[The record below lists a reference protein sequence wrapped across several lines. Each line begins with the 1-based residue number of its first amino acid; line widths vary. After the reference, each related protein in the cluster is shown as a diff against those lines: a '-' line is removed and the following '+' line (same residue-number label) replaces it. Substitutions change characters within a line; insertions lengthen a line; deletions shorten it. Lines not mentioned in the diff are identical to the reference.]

1 MVYSINPLLGFIYF
15 IISYCGIIFFIK
27 KRIKL
32 NPSLLEYS
40 IILPIILYFLF
51 ISYSFILFEKIN
63 HIVKTVNFIFFLLG
77 LIFIT
82 INIKKINFN
91 YKINFTNIILFLFFL
106 SSFGP
111 VSDMDSL
118 RYYLETAKKL
128 YNQTLYEKITYDYFF
143 FGSNE
148 LINYWGLT
156 HNFENIGSFINFAS
170 LMLIYNS
177 NNYLKKK
184 YNIGYGNLSTLLII
198 SVPFLISSNNSQ
210 KLYIFQSYLIVYSFL
225 TLYLKEKITINEN
238 IILISL
244 NSFVLVSKF
253 SFLPFIIFNF
263 IFILLKS
270 DNQKKVLLNFL
281 LIFIILFIF
290 LSPRIY
296 ILNKVLNQ
304 PFLPFILYNNYN
316 QELVTLK
323 NYFLNYDRPLN
334 LINLILTPI
343 NLIIPLKTDDIFKVF
358 GITGSL
364 IYFFSFKKNKIIG
377 NFILFNLV
385 VIILIGNLQLRW
397 FFPII
402 ILTALFANKML
413 IDNFYFRKIINIQAI
428 FVIIILSLF
437 SSISIATLFSNKFKE
452 KFFYYFISELKV
464 LENLD
469 NKILISDIQYNYYIK
484 NYIPLYDLEF
494 EKSDL
499 NSYIIRKTK
508 KNSTDTKYIL
518 ITKNTNYNNLIM
530 GSELFNI
537 ENFYQKKHKIYN
549 RNLLNYNLINYYYI
563 LFSIKKNN

>member
-15 IISYCGIIFFIK
+15 IISYCGIIFLIK
-27 KRIKL
+27 KRIKS

-51 ISYSFILFEKIN
+51 ISYSFIVFEKIN
-63 HIVKTVNFIFFLLG
+63 HIVKTVNFIFFLFG

-82 INIKKINFN
+82 INIKKIKFN

-106 SSFGP
+106 SSFSP

-128 YNQTLYEKITYDYFF
+128 YNQTLYEKITYDYFY

-148 LINYWGLT
+148 FINYWGLT
-156 HNFENIGSFINFAS
+156 YSLENIGSLVNFTS
-170 LMLIYNS
+170 LILIYNS

-210 KLYIFQSYLIVYSFL
+210 KIYIFQSYLIIYSFL

-238 IILISL
+238 IILISI

-270 DNQKKVLLNFL
+270 DNQKKTLLNFL

-290 LSPRIY
+290 LLPRIY
-296 ILNKVLNQ
+296 ILNKVFNQ

-316 QELVTLK
+316 QELITFK
-323 NYFLNYDRPLN
+323 NYLLSYDRPLN

-343 NLIIPLKTDDIFKVF
+343 NLIIPLKTEDIFKVF
-358 GITGSL
+358 GITGAL
-364 IYFFSFKKNKIIG
+364 IYFFPFKNNKIIG
-377 NFILFNLV
+377 SFILFNLFA
-385 VIILIGNLQLRW
+385 IILIGNLQLRW

-402 ILTALFANKML
+402 ILAALFAKKML
-413 IDNFYFRKIINIQAI
+413 IDNIYFRKIIYIQAI
-428 FVIIILSLF
+428 FAIITLSLF
-437 SSISIATLFSNKFKE
+437 SSISIASLFSNKFKE
-452 KFFYYFISELKV
+452 KFFNYFVSELKV
-464 LENLD
+464 LENLN
-469 NKILISDIQYNYYIK
+469 NKILISDIQYNYYI
-484 NYIPLYDLEF
+484 NDYIPLYDLEF

-508 KNSTDTKYIL
+508 NNSSDTKYIL
-518 ITKNTNYNNLIM
+518 ITKNTNYNNLIL

-537 ENFYQKKHKIYN
+537 ENFYQKKHKINN
-549 RNLLNYNLINYYYI
+549 RNLLNYNFINYYYI